1 MNQPVVSF
9 RFENLHPAI
18 VEAVTGLGADS
29 VKVLEAINA
38 ELGELKLEVEAT
50 NKDSEKG
57 DKITFTSKFK
67 AASNK
72 NTATPALR
80 LARIQRWLCE
90 SAELFLRVETVTLPK
105 TIAEWVMAKKFQ
117 MAPEQEKTP
126 EPAPKSGK

>member
-1 MNQPVVSF
+1 MNQPIVSF
-9 RFENLHPAI
+9 RFENLHPALLAAI
-18 VEAVTGLGADS
+18 TGLGADS
-29 VKVLEAINA
+29 VKVLEAVNA

-50 NKDSEKG
+50 NKDSEKA

-105 TIAEWVMAKKFQ
+105 SIAEWVMAKKFQ
-117 MAPEQEKTP
+117 AAP
-126 EPAPKSGK
+126 EPAPESGK